1 MPTVLL
7 VDDSPVVRH
16 ALSRRLADE
25 GFDVRAEST
34 AAGAAAADLAGI
46 ACAIVDVEL
55 PDGSG
60 VDLAASLRARA
71 PLLPIALYTATASSD
86 LAAGP
91 DAAWPVFRKPA
102 LDPVVAWAKARAAQA
117 PPAAPGAPP
126 AALQP
131 PPTK

>member
-7 VDDSPVVRH
+7 VDDSSVVRH

-25 GFDVRAEST
+25 GFDVRTEST
-34 AAGAAAADLAGI
+34 AAGAAGADLAGL

-60 VDLAASLRARA
+60 VDLAAGLRARA
-71 PLLPIALYTATASSD
+71 PLLPIALYTASESSD
-86 LAAGP
+86 RAASP
-91 DAAWPVFRKPA
+91 ESPWPVFRKPA
-102 LDPVVAWAKARAAQA
+102 LDAVVAWAKARAAPPPPA
-117 PPAAPGAPP
+117 TPGGPPAAP
-126 AALQP
+126 QP